1 MPTCNPLSVLFLFLA
16 WFNRDRRNDKN
27 RKKPNCRHTHQDVD
41 GDDHIQS
48 NASPPLERSH
58 QSFPLG

>member
-1 MPTCNPLSVLFLFLA
+1 CPPAILSLSSFFFLA
-16 WFNRDRRNDKN
+16 WFDRDRRS
-27 RKKPNCRHTHQDVD
+27 THQDVD

>member
-1 MPTCNPLSVLFLFLA
+1 MPTCNPLSFLFLFLA
-16 WFNRDRRNDKN
+16 WFDRDRRKTQLQG
-27 RKKPNCRHTHQDVD
+27 THQDVD